1 MPFNGIDNLR
11 DSREKVT
18 LTPKM
23 LMEIRRCALDPIY
36 FIEHYV
42 YINTLDHGF
51 QLMKLYPYQ
60 KAAILRFLKYRF
72 NINKWSRQVG
82 KSTVV
87 RAYILW
93 YAVFHRRKTIM
104 ILGNKLSLA
113 KEQLQQFR
121 DTYLALPFWMQ
132 PGVTL
137 WNKLSVEFTTKT
149 RVLIAAT
156 TPDGVR
162 GYSLNL
168 LYLDEFAFLRPK
180 MAGEFLAGV
189 MPTITSGTTSHVII
203 TSCVTKDTMVCT
215 PDGIRTVGDF
225 VIDDG
230 RLMGYEVPEY
240 KVLGRYGMNTGHI
253 MHNDGRKKT
262 LIVKTRYSELECS
275 RMHKWWICRDGEYSL
290 KRAHELKV
298 DDYVMVRYGMNCW
311 GDDYI
316 GYKHITQ
323 PNGKEYKNAVGD
335 IDYITP
341 DIAYLFGLYI
351 AEGNIND
358 YVSNKSVS
366 ITIGDNISAL
376 LDKCGFTYY
385 KWDKFHYRITS
396 ADLVSLFKFV
406 GFDVSLHA
414 KQKVIPPRLM
424 RMSKECTA
432 AMIQGMMDGDGCATA
447 KRCRITYTSASYQLI
462 KQLRMLLLNFGILS
476 TMSEHDIHPTKK
488 VKVWS
493 HSWTIEV
500 TTSSM
505 VSKYFDEI
513 GFRLDRKTANR
524 ETQIKHSSKP
534 AHYDIIPFS
543 APVIRR
549 LKKTKVITN
558 DIFKLTGGICREGQ
572 EHLSRSLV
580 LNIKSKLPDDV
591 IDAEPI
597 FQNAEPDCCWCPI
610 TSIESGEAEVFDFS
624 LNDDNY
630 GGPMW
635 AHSVIYNGNTGL
647 QTPNGMNHFYE
658 MWQTAVDEETATLEE
673 LQNKYVR
680 SVVLWNEVPGR
691 TEEWGRAE
699 LERSGEMRFRQEFE
713 CEFIGSAITLIDFKK
728 LQILKNHIREPLILE
743 SAVIP
748 EGFDLRIYAEPLF
761 PEELDKKGWTYAAA
775 IDSGYGMRK
784 DYHVLQIMLVKS
796 NIEVE
801 QVAVLS
807 ANSVPIEIFC
817 ARAREL
823 LSVFSNPP
831 LTIEFNGPGSRT
843 FHIFFNEFGYDN
855 LQHYDDDLQ
864 GLWVT
869 NQIKQSGVLL
879 AKLYIEQGYLKLYD
893 KKTIDEFMSFT
904 KLTQNTWGSSAGT
917 NDDHVIAT
925 CWVLY
930 WVNSEMF
937 YGEIKPI
944 QYINGLELM
953 FSNGIALEANRVVSD
968 LSNES
973 VTNEQRALAKLEAAS
988 LLPATASLS
997 KVRMPKP
1004 VTENAASTKNLK
1016 QLSGAPVRPLGIP

>member
-11 DSREKVT
+11 DSRDKVSMK
-18 LTPKM
+18 PWM
-23 LMEIRRCALDPIY
+23 FQEIKKCAQDPIY

-60 KAAILRFLKYRF
+60 KAAILRFMKYRF

-87 RAYILW
+87 RAFILW
-93 YAVFHRRKTIM
+93 YAVFHRRKTVM
-104 ILGNKLSLA
+104 MLGNKLSLA

-121 DTYLALPFWMQ
+121 ETYLALPFWMQ

-189 MPTITSGTTSHVII
+189 MPTITSGTTSRVII

-215 PDGIRTVGDF
+215 PDGIRTVGDY
-225 VIDDG
+225 VIDDD

-240 KVLGRYGMNTGHI
+240 KVLGRYGMNAGHL

-262 LIVKTRYSELECS
+262 RIVKTRYTELECS
-275 RMHKWWICRDGEYSL
+275 LMHKWWICRDGEYSL

-298 DDYVMVRYGMNCW
+298 GDYVMVKYGMNCW

-316 GYKHITQ
+316 GYKHITHS
-323 PNGKEYKNAVGD
+323 NGKEYKNTAGD
-335 IDYITP
+335 VDYITP

-351 AEGNIND
+351 AEGNISD
-358 YVSNKSVS
+358 KPGSKSLF
-366 ITIGDNISAL
+366 ITIGDDVGPLFKKLGLNYYRKKDDIHYQIS
-376 LDKCGFTYY
+376 
-385 KWDKFHYRITS
+385 S
-396 ADLVSLFKFV
+396 PDLVSLFKFV
-406 GFDVSLHA
+406 GFDVSFHA

-447 KRCRITYTSASYQLI
+447 KRCRIAYTSASYQLI

-476 TMSEHDIHPTKK
+476 TMSEHDIPPTKK

-493 HSWTIEV
+493 HSWTLEV
-500 TTSSM
+500 TSSSM

-580 LNIKSKLPDDV
+580 LNIKSKLPDAV

-610 TSIESGEAEVFDFS
+610 TSIGTGEAEVFDFS

-635 AHSVIYNGNTGL
+635 AHSVIYNGNTGFN
-647 QTPNGMNHFYE
+647 TPNGMNHFYD
-658 MWQTAVDEETATLEE
+658 MWQTAVEEDTATLEE
-673 LQNKYVR
+673 LKNKYVR
-680 SVVLWNEVPGR
+680 SVVLWKEVPGR
-691 TEEWGRAE
+691 TEEWGKAE

-728 LQILKNHIREPLILE
+728 LQQLKSEEPLILPK
-743 SAVIP
+743 SKIP
-748 EGFDLRIYAEPLF
+748 EGMDLRIYREPLY
-761 PEELDKKGWTYAAA
+761 PYELEKNGWLYVAA
-775 IDSGYGMRK
+775 IDSGYGIRK
-784 DYHVLQIMLVKS
+784 DNHCLQIMLAKS
-796 NIEVE
+796 NLELE

-807 ANSVPIEIFC
+807 SNQVTVEAFC
-817 ARAREL
+817 ARAAEL
-823 LSVFSNPP
+823 LSVYGNPP

-843 FHIFFNEFGYDN
+843 YYIFFSVLGYDN
-855 LQHYDDDLQ
+855 IQNYDDDLR
-864 GLWVT
+864 GLWVN
-869 NQIKQSGVLL
+869 NQVKQNGVML
-879 AKLYIEQGYLKLYD
+879 AKLYVENDYLKLHD
-893 KKTIDEFMSFT
+893 KKTIEEFMSFT
-904 KLTQNTWGSSAGT
+904 RLTQNTWGSSAGT

-925 CWVLY
+925 CWCLY
-930 WVNSEMF
+930 YVNSDMF

-944 QYINGLELM
+944 QYLNGLELQ
-953 FSNGIALEANRVVSD
+953 FSNGIALEANKAIDD
-968 LSNES
+968 LNDPAARR
-973 VTNEQRALAKLEAAS
+973 EQSALARLEAAS
-988 LLPATASLS
+988 MTPEAQSLS
-997 KVRMPKP
+997 RARFPSQQIPKLG
-1004 VTENAASTKNLK
+1004 T
-1016 QLSGAPVRPLGIP
+1016 QLAK